1 MKPRYMVLEIIV
13 RENRMDNPQTDTA
26 LGTRD
31 IRENRMDN
39 SQTVA
44 ALGTQDVKENRMD
57 NPQTMAALGT
67 HDKDKKQ
74 SKTKHNTTQKT

>member
-1 MKPRYMVLEIIV
+1 
-13 RENRMDNPQTDTA
+13 
-26 LGTRD
+26 
-31 IRENRMDN
+31 
-39 SQTVA
+39 VA